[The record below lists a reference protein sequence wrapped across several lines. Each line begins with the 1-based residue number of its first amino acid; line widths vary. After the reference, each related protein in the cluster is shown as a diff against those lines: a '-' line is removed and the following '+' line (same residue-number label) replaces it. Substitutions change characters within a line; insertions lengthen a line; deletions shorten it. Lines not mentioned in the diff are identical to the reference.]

1 MRLQVQFDQSRNNA
15 EKYFQTYK
23 EQSEEL
29 KQAFM
34 KTDDLT
40 KVKQVLERKFDE
52 ISQENIELQSA
63 KQLLESKVLKLEQEL
78 KNTRNQFFSVKKTG
92 K

>member
-1 MRLQVQFDQSRNNA
+1 MRLQVEYDESRKTA

-23 EQSEEL
+23 DQADEL

-34 KTDDLT
+34 KNDDLT

-52 ISQENIELQSA
+52 ISQENIELESA
-63 KQLLESKVLKLEQEL
+63 KELLEAKVAKYEQ
-78 KNTRNQFFSVKKTG
+78 
-92 K
+92 

>member
-1 MRLQVQFDQSRNNA
+1 MRLQVEYDESRQTA

-23 EQSEEL
+23 DQADEL

-34 KTDDLT
+34 KNDDLT

-52 ISQENIELQSA
+52 ISQENIELESA
-63 KQLLESKVLKLEQEL
+63 KELLEAKVAKYEQ
-78 KNTRNQFFSVKKTG
+78 
-92 K
+92 

>member
-1 MRLQVQFDQSRNNA
+1 MRLQVEFDESRNNA

-23 EQSEEL
+23 EQADEL

-34 KTDDLT
+34 KNDDLT

-52 ISQENIELQSA
+52 ISQENIELESA
-63 KQLLESKVLKLEQEL
+63 KELL
-78 KNTRNQFFSVKKTG
+78 
-92 K
+92 

>member
-1 MRLQVQFDQSRNNA
+1 MRLQVEYDESRQTT

-23 EQSEEL
+23 DQADEL

-34 KTDDLT
+34 KNDDLT

-52 ISQENIELQSA
+52 ISQENIELESA
-63 KQLLESKVLKLEQEL
+63 KELLEAKVAKYEQ
-78 KNTRNQFFSVKKTG
+78 
-92 K
+92 

>member
-1 MRLQVQFDQSRNNA
+1 MRLQVEFDESRNNA

-23 EQSEEL
+23 DQANEL

-34 KTDDLT
+34 KNDDLT

-52 ISQENIELQSA
+52 ISQENIELESA
-63 KQLLESKVLKLEQEL
+63 KELLEAKVSKYEQ
-78 KNTRNQFFSVKKTG
+78 
-92 K
+92 

>member
-1 MRLQVQFDQSRNNA
+1 MRLQVDFDESRDNA

-23 EQSEEL
+23 EQADEL

-34 KTDDLT
+34 KNDDLT

-52 ISQENIELQSA
+52 ISQENIELESA
-63 KQLLESKVLKLEQEL
+63 KELL
-78 KNTRNQFFSVKKTG
+78 
-92 K
+92 